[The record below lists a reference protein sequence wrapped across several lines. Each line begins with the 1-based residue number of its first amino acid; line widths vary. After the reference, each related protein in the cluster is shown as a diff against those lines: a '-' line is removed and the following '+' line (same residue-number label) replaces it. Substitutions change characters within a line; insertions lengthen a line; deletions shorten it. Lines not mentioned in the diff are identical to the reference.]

1 MAKTKN
7 WFIFYEKKQQQLYV
21 ELLQDIH
28 SHSVLTGTPVHL
40 LSEAVIQS
48 AIHVEAAQY
57 KKSGRYRSRASFIK
71 DQNKKQ

>member
-1 MAKTKN
+1 M
-7 WFIFYEKKQQQLYV
+7 KKYPQQLYV

-28 SHSVLTGTPVHL
+28 SHSVLTPVNM

-48 AIHVEAAQY
+48 AIHVEAAEY

-71 DQNKKQ
+71 DQNKKQCL